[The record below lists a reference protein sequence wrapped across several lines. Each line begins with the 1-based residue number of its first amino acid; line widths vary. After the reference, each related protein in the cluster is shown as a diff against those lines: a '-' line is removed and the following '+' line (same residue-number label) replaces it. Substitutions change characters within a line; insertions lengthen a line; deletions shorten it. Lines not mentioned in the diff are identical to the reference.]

1 MSFSQHFSEAVLPAD
16 SPPASWHLARTAATG
31 WLRHLPDADA
41 SVQALA
47 VALGLAPEAVRERL
61 QATLRAYVAD
71 HWSDIEALGVSNF
84 STPRMQLLEA
94 VRAGADP
101 CATKQRRFPLV
112 VHRVQEGI
120 VAENFRVQARFRSL
134 LHTARQLKNGAGDG
148 PLSDPPSLLAA
159 AQDALERGW
168 RWGWSSFP
176 PLRRCMPRL
185 APPVQ
190 LARAPSGPARR
201 PRIVMLTGGMGAG
214 KSTAIARLLQLENF
228 VVIEADQFKELSPFF
243 ELMNHRLSSVE
254 LKKEVHALS
263 TRAAEALLLQAV
275 KQQRDIVF
283 DSTLSWLPFAL
294 QVRARPSPLT
304 THHSTFTPLPPSP
317 SPLALTLTLA
327 LTLALTLTTTL
338 TRTRTLT

>member
-1 MSFSQHFSEAVLPAD
+1 MSFSQHFSEAILPSD

-31 WLRHLPDADA
+31 WLRHLPDSDA
-41 SVQALA
+41 SMRALA
-47 VALGLAPEAVRERL
+47 AALGLAPEVVRERL

-134 LHTARQLKNGAGDG
+134 LHTARQLKNGAGDS
-148 PLSDPPSLLAA
+148 PSSDPPSLLAA

-214 KSTAIARLLQLENF
+214 KSTAIADFNPNP
-228 VVIEADQFKELSPFF
+228 DPNPDPK
-243 ELMNHRLSSVE
+243 
-254 LKKEVHALS
+254 
-263 TRAAEALLLQAV
+263 T
-275 KQQRDIVF
+275 
-283 DSTLSWLPFAL
+283 
-294 QVRARPSPLT
+294 
-304 THHSTFTPLPPSP
+304 
-317 SPLALTLTLA
+317 LTLTL
-327 LTLALTLTTTL
+327 TPTLTLTLIL
-338 TRTRTLT
+338 TRQVDRHRAPAAARELRGDRGGPVQGALPLLRAHEPPPLLGRAQEGGARPLDPGGGGSAATGGQAAARHRLR